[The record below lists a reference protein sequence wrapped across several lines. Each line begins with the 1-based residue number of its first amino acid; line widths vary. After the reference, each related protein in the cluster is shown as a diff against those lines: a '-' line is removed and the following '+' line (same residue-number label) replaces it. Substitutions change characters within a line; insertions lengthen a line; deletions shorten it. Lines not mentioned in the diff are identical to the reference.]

1 MIILTRQYTYALIM
15 SIILDKGGDV
25 KEVIGNNIK
34 KMREIAGISQ
44 EVFAEKLGISRATLS
59 AIENGHVAIDSTKL
73 LQIAQILG
81 RPVSDFFEQKA
92 EALALLYRAAED
104 ALAPQAP

>member
-1 MIILTRQYTYALIM
+1 M
-15 SIILDKGGDV
+15 SIILDKGGNV

-81 RPVSDFFEQKA
+81 RPVSDFFEEK
-92 EALALLYRAAED
+92 EEDLALLYRAAED
-104 ALAPQAP
+104 AGALQDTHRSIDNLCISSSE